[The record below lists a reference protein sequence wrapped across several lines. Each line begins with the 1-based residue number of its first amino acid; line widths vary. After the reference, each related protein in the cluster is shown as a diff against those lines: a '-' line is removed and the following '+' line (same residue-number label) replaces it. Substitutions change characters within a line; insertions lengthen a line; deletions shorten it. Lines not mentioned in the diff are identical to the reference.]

1 MRIMMKVIEEAVM
14 ESRWKQQI
22 CRDIVVDMMEDKVL
36 ESRMRL
42 CRQLVE
48 ETELD
53 RKDRDA
59 AESFEIL

>member
-1 MRIMMKVIEEAVM
+1 MTKVM
-14 ESRWKQQI
+14 EATN

-48 ETELD
+48 ETVLD

-59 AESFEIL
+59 AESLEIL